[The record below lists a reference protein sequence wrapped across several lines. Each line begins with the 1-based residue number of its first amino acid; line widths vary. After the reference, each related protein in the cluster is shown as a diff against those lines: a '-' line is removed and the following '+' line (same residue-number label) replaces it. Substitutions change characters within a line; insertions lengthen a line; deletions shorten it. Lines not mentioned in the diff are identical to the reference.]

1 MVKFSNQICL
11 VYRCTFVMQSRQH
24 QSSAAQM
31 AQHTI
36 CTRKGKRKGRER
48 EKERRENAGSNRKK
62 TKQKKKKK
70 NNKKKKKKKKNKKKT
85 LHAHTFSHRDP
96 CAMTFRE
103 CKRKR
108 QCLIVKNNIS
118 TLVFK

>member
-62 TKQKKKKK
+62 TKKKKTKK
-70 NNKKKKKKKKNKKKT
+70 QQQKKNKKKQKKQKKLSMRIHFPT
-85 LHAHTFSHRDP
+85 VTPAP
-96 CAMTFRE
+96 
-103 CKRKR
+103 
-108 QCLIVKNNIS
+108 
-118 TLVFK
+118 